1 MTIIKCYNELKR
13 LVTFQERFDYLRIGG
28 QVGLDTF
35 GYDRYLNQ
43 QFYMSADWKHIR
55 DIVIIRDRGLDLGIE
70 GREILGKTFIH
81 HMNPVSME
89 DIVNGS
95 SCLLNPEFL
104 ISTSFETHNAIH
116 YGDAALLPKDPIERK
131 PNDTIP
137 WR

>member
-13 LVTFQERFDYLRIGG
+13 LATFQERFDYLRIGG

-55 DIVIIRDRGLDLGIE
+55 DIVVIRDRGLDLGIE

-89 DIVNGS
+89 DIVNGN

-116 YGDAALLPKDPIERK
+116 YGDASLLPKDPIERK